1 MNVKSVPSCGL
12 VYSALLGRE
21 AGTMSN
27 KRYLST
33 LTKLIGRD
41 KFPGACTWTQ
51 SVGQHGVVKKAISN
65 LESLQEGDLKS
76 ASLILVAARGGG
88 LKESREKADDWNMT
102 LQAHQAP
109 SQSVRISA

>member
-1 MNVKSVPSCGL
+1 MDINGLLLSSCILGNMWRRKGIGKILKTFHISRIHLSNDMNVESVPSCGL

-65 LESLQEGDLKS
+65 LESLQEGKS
-76 ASLILVAARGGG
+76 
-88 LKESREKADDWNMT
+88 
-102 LQAHQAP
+102 
-109 SQSVRISA
+109 